1 MSFLQCVQTMSC
13 WEALHTVWSQSC
25 AIKFKPTTS
34 ELPVSSGKGNVRV
47 PWVSRRRT
55 ESRTLWWRN
64 ERSWS
69 PCWADARQAGP
80 ESERCTGSRKKKEER
95 VIITWRTQDNSS
107 NYNCSPLILT
117 SDFILRSPLF
127 TNGLIKKNTT
137 WGGGDCHR
145 AGPPAEINP

>member
-80 ESERCTGSRKKKEER
+80 ESERCTGSRKKKEE
-95 VIITWRTQDNSS
+95 
-107 NYNCSPLILT
+107 T
-117 SDFILRSPLF
+117 SDY
-127 TNGLIKKNTT
+127 NMKNTGQQQQLQLFPT
-137 WGGGDCHR
+137 DPDQWLHSKVTTFHKWTNKKKTPPEGGGATATVLGLQQR
-145 AGPPAEINP
+145 